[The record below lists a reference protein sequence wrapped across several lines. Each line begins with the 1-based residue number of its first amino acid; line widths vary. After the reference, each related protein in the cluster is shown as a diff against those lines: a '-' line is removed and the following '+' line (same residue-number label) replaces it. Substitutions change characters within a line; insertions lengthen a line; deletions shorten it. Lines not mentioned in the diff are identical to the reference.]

1 MIRLFGQN
9 LRVPV
14 YMIRIPSSAS
24 WDLFGDTMNFTSAYL
39 TSLLVFLAAPMM
51 LFGQYN
57 DPTTD
62 QSDVKS
68 SVQSDAG
75 ANGRVPGQR
84 HVGADGQEYEW
95 QLIPVNRGTQTST
108 RAPLSRGIA
117 RGYDMNQVRS
127 YPMGAP
133 AYSSP
138 APAFSG
144 PIVSAPVVS
153 APVVAAPAPVIQ
165 TRVVYVPRPVVVP
178 RPVFIQPA
186 PVFFQPAPTVF
197 IAPQPRRKKHS
208 CLFRH

>member
-1 MIRLFGQN
+1 
-9 LRVPV
+9 
-14 YMIRIPSSAS
+14 
-24 WDLFGDTMNFTSAYL
+24 MNFTSAYL

-153 APVVAAPAPVIQ
+153 APVVSAPVVSAPVVSAPVVSAPVVSAPVVSAPVVAAPAPVIQ